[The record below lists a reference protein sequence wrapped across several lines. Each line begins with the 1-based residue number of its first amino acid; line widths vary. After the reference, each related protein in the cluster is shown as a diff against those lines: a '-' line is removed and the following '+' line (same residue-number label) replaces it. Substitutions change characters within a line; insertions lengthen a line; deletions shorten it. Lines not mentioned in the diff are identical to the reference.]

1 MKLSKYIYK
10 LACGALVLSALTSC
24 GNDWLNVSP
33 YDGVPSE
40 TALNN
45 SAALESAR
53 TGMYK
58 ALKGTS
64 DFVDYYGRNMFVYGD
79 VRGEDVQYNASYGS
93 GRAEFYYKMEYR
105 TADDFGQGSA
115 IWQSPLITIGRANR
129 IIAAVDGGKISD
141 ASSNASVVAQYK
153 NEARVVR
160 ALCLFDLTRVYGEP
174 YLKDNGASLGAPI
187 DTTVYDYNIQVGR
200 NTVAECYTQVIKDLT
215 EAIAS
220 GALST
225 SKTQGYINKWAAE
238 ALLSRVYLTKGDYKN
253 ALSVSE
259 DVINNSPYQLWTR
272 DQYVNAWSNTDASH
286 TNEMLF
292 EFVITNNSD
301 WVDRNGYAYLTIENS
316 NKLTDP
322 GYGDIVI
329 TKSFSDSLLTDDK
342 DIRNDI
348 VAAATNDSKN
358 VFGGRKVYLKKFPM
372 GRYNDIPVLRLSE
385 VYLNAAE
392 AAFNEKDKTTAA
404 KYLNAIIDNRTTDK
418 SREVTASNI
427 TAQRIYMERRKEL
440 VGEGQRYFDALRRG
454 ETITRYTSSANQGWH
469 SILNPDAQVINTWT
483 SKKALPLIP
492 SYEMDANSNM
502 QQNPLY

>member
-329 TKSFSDSLLTDDK
+329 TKSFSDSLLTDGK

-348 VAAATNDSKN
+348 VAAATDDSKN
-358 VFGGRKVYLKKFPM
+358 
-372 GRYNDIPVLRLSE
+372 
-385 VYLNAAE
+385 
-392 AAFNEKDKTTAA
+392 AFDAHDKTAAA

-418 SREVTASNI
+418 SKEVTASNI